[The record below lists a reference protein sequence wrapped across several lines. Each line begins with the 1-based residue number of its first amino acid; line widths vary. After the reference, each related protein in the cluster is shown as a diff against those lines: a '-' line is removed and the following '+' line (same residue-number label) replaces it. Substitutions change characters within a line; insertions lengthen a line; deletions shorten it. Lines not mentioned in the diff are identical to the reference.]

1 MEIPNRSAGQR
12 PAAAPLLPVAN
23 LFAFGLMGGFVPMA
37 TTRISNFTMGFGGLL
52 PSLFNIHFHGFPD
65 STVYGTTSG
74 FTSRFSTVH
83 GGHTHGFPQQR
94 TREQHADKVSKNLLL
109 LILALLYW

>member
-37 TTRISNFTMGFGGLL
+37 TTRISNLTMGFGGVL
-52 PSLFNIHFHGFPD
+52 PSLFNLHFHGFPD
-65 STVYGTTSG
+65 ATVYGTTSG
-74 FTSRFSTVH
+74 FPSRFMVVILM
-83 GGHTHGFPQQR
+83 GFR
-94 TREQHADKVSKNLLL
+94 RQHADNVSKNLLL